1 MVGLI
6 VELAEITLEVEGRDS
21 KDDGVL
27 EPEFDEECIPCSNSS
42 GEGARN
48 VSSPGSEQSRELF
61 LSLKQQAHRSVEESY
76 TIS

>member
-27 EPEFDEECIPCSNSS
+27 RTGEVETGVDGVLEPEVDEECIPCSNSS
-42 GEGARN
+42 GEGA
-48 VSSPGSEQSRELF
+48 
-61 LSLKQQAHRSVEESY
+61 
-76 TIS
+76 